1 VFPVGDAEQGIQ
13 DAQKIKAIQ
22 QIHSEEEEMTNGSEA
37 NKWHD
42 R

>member
-1 VFPVGDAEQGIQ
+1 MGDAEQGIQ
-13 DAQKIKAIQ
+13 DAQKVKAVQ
-22 QIHSEEEEMTNGSEA
+22 QIYRKEEEMTNGSEA